1 VLAQIRK
8 AISQPMKDK
17 DMHPALELA
26 VSNASLLGID
36 LKTPFEVDGE
46 TTDISYADLSRP
58 KAAIVYIMNTSSL
71 EEFQQTFKKMIVL
84 QVTNERNWL
93 ASMADAIKQGDN
105 EKLRSAILEDRSR
118 YTDDFA
124 QYDYD
129 HSILEQLTD
138 APLTLPMDVTK
149 YETVDKV
156 FQTLNETMQQTLKPF
171 EENYPNEVQK
181 AKSALEVRSLRH
193 AEQQGTLL
201 HPQIQYLLDNAN
213 LYRIDTTVIGQLDH
227 PEELEKLYAESFDWV
242 AHEFNL
248 YVFHQMNREE
258 KYEAIQNTLH
268 HMIDAINEI
277 PENQINPALTKKTKL
292 EIISV
297 YQNTLNSYLDYNVQD
312 EHSEIRS
319 YYKETSLKLFFMYVK
334 TLGLEAYISTDK
346 FITPEQINAENASEL
361 IELVKYLDD
370 YSDYIEAYIIPM
382 MNVPILE
389 KEETMYQY
397 VNKLYEAISNFEDI

>member
-1 VLAQIRK
+1 
-8 AISQPMKDK
+8 MKDK